1 MDEMR
6 WGGMGLCQVRWVRIE
21 MRLGLVGDERV
32 RVGVRFVVWWD
43 RVEHRVLWM
52 SIWTG
57 Q

>member
-1 MDEMR
+1 VDEMR